1 MKNIP
6 TTILTQ
12 PTPVYQT
19 PPSPPSITFPC
30 PLSYEF
36 QVVEYMTEDKVA
48 KVELQYKINQH
59 DQYGNTT
66 LEGHWTPVP
75 RIKLPLL

>member
-1 MKNIP
+1 MKHIP
-6 TTILTQ
+6 TTSLVQ

-19 PPSPPSITFPC
+19 PAPPPSITFPH

-36 QVVEYMTEDKVA
+36 QVVEYMKDGKVA
-48 KVELQYKINQH
+48 KVELQFKENQH

-66 LEGHWTPVP
+66 MEGFWSPVP
-75 RIKLPLL
+75 RVQMPLV